1 MLAEA
6 WLTLTWVDFV
16 VSFLPYRWWKSWL
29 VNQPEAD
36 TNQTAPFEQLVWS
49 VNAAANHH
57 LRKPTCLRRSLSL
70 KQMLQRRRISADLHI
85 GIRKSGAQISAHAWI
100 ELAGIIVN
108 DSPDITAHYSQFP
121 GMTKELFQRLK
132 NL

>member
-16 VSFLPYRWWKSWL
+16 VSFLPYCWWKSWL
-29 VNQPEAD
+29 VSQPEAD
-36 TNQTAPFEQLVWS
+36 TNQAAPFEDLVWA

-70 KQMLQRRRISADLHI
+70 KQMLQRRKIPATLHI
-85 GIRKSGAQISAHAWI
+85 GIKKNGREVDAHAWV
-100 ELAGIIVN
+100 ECNGIILN
-108 DSPDITAHYSQFP
+108 DSANVVANYSQFP
-121 GMTKELFQRLK
+121 ILTAESLQGFQGL
-132 NL
+132 